1 MKKIN
6 TKDIVNAL
14 KVFEVSTP
22 QKPGNWMGKVLTGY
36 LNVGAAMATT
46 KYIKNSVER
55 VTDGSVGIR
64 DMIILTALETLTYPL
79 DVIELPYLKLRKGVK
94 YIATKAESWI
104 NEDTD
109 ADESDEEIE
118 AEEVTAEV
126 VNE

>member
-6 TKDIVNAL
+6 TKDIVNAF
-14 KVFEVSTP
+14 KVFEVTTP
-22 QKPGNWMGKVLTGY
+22 MKPGNWMGKVLTGY

-64 DMIILTALETLTYPL
+64 DMIILTAIDTLVYPIN
-79 DVIELPYLKLRKGVK
+79 VIELPYLKLRKGANHLRKKVD
-94 YIATKAESWI
+94 EWLD
-104 NEDTD
+104 EDTD

-118 AEEVTAEV
+118 AEEITAEV

>member
-94 YIATKAESWI
+94 YIQTKADEWL
-104 NEDTD
+104 NEDTN

>member
-64 DMIILTALETLTYPL
+64 DMIILTALDTLTYPL

-94 YIATKAESWI
+94 YIYTKADEWLS
-104 NEDTD
+104 EDTD